1 MQAAEGAER
10 LAVAGDAAADVA
22 LEVVVRGASEGPRIS
37 AEISASTA
45 EPEEEDEAGDI
56 VAPLFSPSV
65 EKPAGPRRRY
75 SVALQPGEL
84 EQFVQVVEE
93 PQGDCGL
100 ETLTVVC
107 PEGVS
112 AGDMLYVSTPDGDEV
127 EVAVPEGVG
136 PGDEFEVQLGG
147 AAAGGTRGSADRRV
161 KRGFDHLG
169 IFLPLSIRF

>member
-1 MQAAEGAER
+1 MAA
-10 LAVAGDAAADVA
+10 
-22 LEVVVRGASEGPRIS
+22 PCIS
-37 AEISASTA
+37 
-45 EPEEEDEAGDI
+45 
-56 VAPLFSPSV
+56 SPSLPLYYTV
-65 EKPAGPRRRY
+65 CCRGTRRRWPPRGGRSRARRPPAGPRRRY

-112 AGDMLYVSTPDGDEV
+112 AGDLLYVSTPDGDEV

-147 AAAGGTRGSADRRV
+147 AAGDDLVAAESGTEGQRHLSTICNTTDWVYFSAGYD
-161 KRGFDHLG
+161 
-169 IFLPLSIRF
+169 

>member
-1 MQAAEGAER
+1 M
-10 LAVAGDAAADVA
+10 
-22 LEVVVRGASEGPRIS
+22 
-37 AEISASTA
+37 SASVC
-45 EPEEEDEAGDI
+45 PQ
-56 VAPLFSPSV
+56 
-65 EKPAGPRRRY
+65 PAGPRRRY

-93 PQGDCGL
+93 PQGNCGL

-147 AAAGGTRGSADRRV
+147 AAGDNLVAAESEAGKAAEA
-161 KRGFDHLG
+161 KR
-169 IFLPLSIRF
+169 